1 MKKVAF
7 LLFVLIS
14 VINTQAQIVSEIN
27 DDTLTVV
34 QYDTVV
40 LYHHPDYES
49 CSMDVWNYTLPDA
62 CFGPGT
68 LEEYYSM
75 LVRAIKPD
83 VTFYDSAWGC
93 EITYSPQDI
102 AGSFFGKNSYVVQAY
117 AQPFHLDSSVMVI
130 GAAAQ
135 VVGEVYGM
143 GKKIYVT
150 TEKHNFEPIAWG
162 YVYPAYLQPGNT
174 RYSMGHYL
182 FYNPVELKE
191 FFIVAETY
199 SNQSDTAK
207 RWGAGMA
214 YPYLNYNATFSI
226 YDTVWKDTIIGC
238 QGSESPWLKK
248 DNQWVSFADDTV
260 YTYVQNSTLNFCP
273 IIILHPSSSALSGV
287 SLDKTCSIF
296 PNPTENNV
304 TVRSN
309 YKVKHYDLYDE
320 SGRLILSEDCNAHE
334 FPIDLR
340 TCIVGNYVLKIRTS
354 KGEVVK
360 KIIKK

>member
-102 AGSFFGKNSYVVQAY
+102 AGSFFWKKQ
-117 AQPFHLDSSVMVI
+117 LC
-130 GAAAQ
+130 GASLCS
-135 VVGEVYGM
+135 
-143 GKKIYVT
+143 T
-150 TEKHNFEPIAWG
+150 
-162 YVYPAYLQPGNT
+162 
-174 RYSMGHYL
+174 
-182 FYNPVELKE
+182 
-191 FFIVAETY
+191 
-199 SNQSDTAK
+199 
-207 RWGAGMA
+207 
-214 YPYLNYNATFSI
+214 
-226 YDTVWKDTIIGC
+226 
-238 QGSESPWLKK
+238 
-248 DNQWVSFADDTV
+248 VSFGFQCYGDR
-260 YTYVQNSTLNFCP
+260 CGG
-273 IIILHPSSSALSGV
+273 SSCG
-287 SLDKTCSIF
+287 
-296 PNPTENNV
+296 
-304 TVRSN
+304 
-309 YKVKHYDLYDE
+309 
-320 SGRLILSEDCNAHE
+320 
-334 FPIDLR
+334 
-340 TCIVGNYVLKIRTS
+340 
-354 KGEVVK
+354 
-360 KIIKK
+360 